1 MKERSFGLRELVA
14 MAIGGVIGA
23 GAITHIGVAISY
35 TGHSA
40 WLAYL
45 VAVILG
51 ALFCLPIAVMTS
63 ALRLEGGIYTLVG
76 SILGKKAAGVYAAGF
91 LFYYP
96 GIAIYALSM
105 GHYVQSLLPG
115 VNAKLCAII
124 VLTAFYLVNLTGAK
138 LMAKAQKVMVILLVI
153 ALGGFIVFGL
163 GKINQ
168 GVFDF
173 AAPDFLLNGPKGF
186 VKAIFLLFY
195 SVTGYYWVM
204 FYGRHA
210 KNPTKNIP
218 LSMLIAVCSILI
230 LYPGIGIVAGGVLPV
245 EQVANQPLTWVA
257 GEVFNKVL
265 FVIFMI
271 CGPFMALMTTIN
283 SLFISYCEPI
293 REAADD
299 GWFGKLLGKTNRRNA
314 PVGALTLLWVIGII
328 PILLNLDI
336 ATITNSYML
345 IDYTLIYLMMFA
357 LLRVPK
363 LLPEQWAN
371 RKIRVPDGVYY
382 SMVIVAMIIQT
393 ATIIAAATSLTPI
406 VLTVS
411 ITIMT
416 ALLIYALLRDK
427 SGKVNIQEKELE

>member
-1 MKERSFGLRELVA
+1 MKERNFGLKELVS

-40 WLAYL
+40 WVAYL
-45 VAVILG
+45 IAVILG

-96 GIAIYALSM
+96 SIAIYALSM
-105 GHYVQSLLPG
+105 GSYIQSLLPG
-115 VNAKLCAII
+115 INARICAIV
-124 VLTAFYLVNLTGAK
+124 VLTLFYLVNLTGAK
-138 LMAKAQKVMVILLVI
+138 LMAGAQKVMVVLLTA
-153 ALGGFIVFGL
+153 ALLGFIAFGL
-163 GKINQ
+163 GKVDRT
-168 GVFDF
+168 VFEF
-173 AAPDFLLNGPKGF
+173 SSANFMMGGTKGF
-186 VKAIFLLFY
+186 IKAIFLLFY

-210 KNPTKNIP
+210 KNPQKNIP
-218 LSMLIAVCSILI
+218 LSMLIAVLAILVI
-230 LYPGIGIVAGGVLPV
+230 YPGIAIVAGGVLPV

-257 GEVFNKVL
+257 GEVFGKGL

-283 SLFISYCEPI
+283 SLFIAYCEPI
-293 REAADD
+293 REAAND
-299 GWFGKLLGKTNRRNA
+299 GWFGKMMGKTNKRNA
-314 PVGALTLLWVIGII
+314 PVGALTLLWLIGII
-328 PILLNLDI
+328 PIVLNLDI

-363 LLPEQWAN
+363 LLPEQWAK

-382 SMVIVAMIIQT
+382 AMVVVAMIIQT

-411 ITIMT
+411 ITIMVI
-416 ALLIYALLRDK
+416 LLVYALLRDK
-427 SGKVNIQEKELE
+427 SGKVQMQVKELE